1 MKHSYRR
8 IVAYNPSENVVTAM
22 EVIDPENIFYNSVY
36 QKAFKDVYE
45 QADVSTDMIIGV
57 GLARELYQLSPAPY
71 SNYIKEDTET
81 MKFIDRSKFFRAV
94 DVYHAKYKIPY
105 PIDY

>member
-8 IVAYNPSENVVTAM
+8 IVAYNPSKNEVTAM
-22 EVIDPENIFYNSVY
+22 EVIDPDKIFYTSVY

-45 QADVSTDMIIGV
+45 KADISNEMIIGV

-71 SNYIKEDTET
+71 SNYIKEDTDT
-81 MKFIDRSKFFRAV
+81 MKFIDRGKFFRAV
-94 DVYHAKYKIPY
+94 DVYHMKNNIPY
-105 PIDY
+105 PDY